1 MQPYYAPGACSLASH
16 IALQESGLP
25 YQAVRV
31 NLRDKKVSDGSDYN
45 TINRKGYVPALK
57 LTSGEVLT
65 EGSALLAYIG
75 ELQPTR
81 QLIAASGTIDN
92 YRVREWLAYIGTE
105 LHKNAGPLFNP
116 KTPEATR
123 AMQMEALKK
132 RLGYVND
139 ALANR
144 MFLVGERFTVADAYL
159 FTILSWHE
167 RLHVDLGEFP
177 HLQAFYERI
186 KARPAVQTVLKTEAA
201 PN

>member
-1 MQPYYAPGACSLASH
+1 MQLYYAPGACSLASH

-45 TINRKGYVPALK
+45 AINQKGYVPALR
-57 LTSGEVLT
+57 LDSGEVLT

-92 YRVREWLAYIGTE
+92 YRAREWLAYIGTE

-123 AMQMEALKK
+123 LTQMEALKK
-132 RLGYVND
+132 RLAYVDD
-139 ALANR
+139 ALSNR
-144 MFLVGERFTVADAYL
+144 MFLVGEHFTVADAYL
-159 FTILSWHE
+159 FTVLSWHE
-167 RLHVDLGEFP
+167 RLHVELAEFP
-177 HLQAFYERI
+177 HLKAFYERI
-186 KARPAVQTVLKTEAA
+186 KGRPAVQTVLKTEAA